1 MTNIE
6 TTFLKGSQ
14 MAARFFSKAIAAAGV
29 ALLLNGTLTTAAHA
43 AGSYSFK
50 VYNGTDSRI
59 TKILVSENRRS
70 WGQFN
75 IGSGIKPGA
84 TVKLVWDSSTDNE
97 ACEQFVKAVFA
108 DGTEAR
114 PSKFDFCEKNLEIEF

>member
-1 MTNIE
+1 MT
-6 TTFLKGSQ
+6 S
-14 MAARFFSKAIAAAGV
+14 RFIAKTIAAAGV
-29 ALLLNGTLTTAAHA
+29 CLLLNGTLTTAAQA
-43 AGSYSFK
+43 ASSYSFK

-59 TKILVSENRRS
+59 TQILVSENRRS

-97 ACEQFVKAVFA
+97 ECEQYVKAVFA
-108 DGTEAR
+108 DGSEAR
-114 PSKFDFCEKNLEIEF
+114 PTKFDFCERNLEIEF

>member
-1 MTNIE
+1 MT
-6 TTFLKGSQ
+6 SQ
-14 MAARFFSKAIAAAGV
+14 MIVKTIAAAG
-29 ALLLNGTLTTAAHA
+29 ACLLLNGTLISTAQA

-97 ACEQFVKAVFA
+97 ECEQYVKAVFA
-108 DGTEAR
+108 DGSEAR
-114 PSKFDFCEKNLEIEF
+114 PAKFDFCERNLEIEF